1 MKKIYILLAS
11 AAAILAASCNKIE
24 APIPGGSS
32 SDIKLNVTVSG
43 FGGSDTKAA
52 KTGWV
57 SGDKINI
64 WFDDWNNTTKTENH
78 VPDMIISYDGSAWAI
93 SSQVEGLSSRLKST
107 DGKLTAVYEG
117 FNDLSKYTYQW
128 YSDGEW
134 FYPASYKHPD
144 ANYQTAY
151 HNSMV
156 VYKEGNSYSFDGTTL
171 TANLDNWNF
180 ATQFKVLIKGSTLL
194 AGESYLQVKKA
205 GKDEY
210 AGCKGA
216 LVVNTNSNYPMI
228 SNGSSNYYGFAG
240 GVQEADGIAFY
251 YSSLSA
257 SSEDI
262 EFNLYNGSTKVA
274 TFTATGKTVSCT
286 GSNCVNIA
294 INYGS
299 FTTPIK

>member
-11 AAAILAASCNKIE
+11 AAALLAASCNKIE

-32 SDIKLNVTVSG
+32 SEIKLNVTVSG

-64 WFDDWNNTTKTENH
+64 WFDDWNYTTKTENH

-93 SSQVEGLSSRLKST
+93 SSQVEGLSSRLKT
-107 DGKLTAVYEG
+107 PGGKLTAVYEG
-117 FNDLSKYTYQW
+117 FNDLSKYDCRW
-128 YSDGEW
+128 YNNMEW
-134 FYPASYKHPD
+134 FHPASYKHPD
-144 ANYQTAY
+144 ANYDTAY

-205 GKDEY
+205 GKEEY
-210 AGCKGA
+210 AQTNGA
-216 LVVNTNSNYPMI
+216 FVVRPNTEYPEI
-228 SNGSSNYYGFAG
+228 GNGSSNYKGFAG

-251 YSSLSA
+251 YTSLSA
-257 SSEDI
+257 TGEDI
-262 EFNLYNGSTKVA
+262 EFNLYNVNTKVA
-274 TFTATGKTVSCT
+274 TFTAAGKTVSCT
-286 GSNCVNIA
+286 SSKCVNIA
-294 INYGS
+294 INYSS
-299 FTTPIK
+299 FTTLK

>member
-11 AAAILAASCNKIE
+11 AAALLAASCNKIE

-32 SDIKLNVTVSG
+32 SEIKLNVTVSG

-64 WFDDWNNTTKTENH
+64 WFDDWNYTTKTENH

-93 SSQVEGLSSRLKST
+93 SSQVEGLSSRLKT
-107 DGKLTAVYEG
+107 PGGKLTAVYEG

-128 YSDGEW
+128 YSNGEW
-134 FYPASYKHPD
+134 FYPAQYNHPVAD
-144 ANYQTAY
+144 YYTAY
-151 HNSMV
+151 HNSIV
-156 VYKEGNSYSFDGTTL
+156 VYKQCNSYSYDGTTL
-171 TANLDNWNF
+171 TANLDNWYF
-180 ATQFKVLIKGSTLL
+180 GTQFKVLIKGSPLS
-194 AGESYLQVKKA
+194 ADESYLQVKKA

-210 AGCKGA
+210 ADAKGA
-216 LVVNTNSNYPMI
+216 FIVRPKSVYPEI
-228 SNGSSNYYGFAG
+228 GNGSSNYKGLAG

-257 SSEDI
+257 SGEDI

-274 TFTATGKTVSCT
+274 TFTAAGKTVSCEK
-286 GSNCVNIA
+286 SKCVNIA
-294 INYGS
+294 INYSS
-299 FTTPIK
+299 FSTL

>member
-11 AAAILAASCNKIE
+11 AAALLAASCNKIE

-32 SDIKLNVTVSG
+32 SEIKLNVTVSG

-64 WFDDWNNTTKTENH
+64 WFDDWNYKTMTENH

-93 SSQVEGLSSRLKST
+93 SSQVEGLSSRLKNSG
-107 DGKLTAVYEG
+107 GKLTAVYEG

-128 YSDGEW
+128 YSNGEW
-134 FYPASYKHPD
+134 FKPVNIYISD
-144 ANYQTAY
+144 AGDRAY

-156 VYKEGNSYSFDGTTL
+156 VYKQYISYSYDGTTL
-171 TANLDNWNF
+171 TANLDNWYF
-180 ATQFKVLIKGSTLL
+180 GTQFKVLIKGSTLS
-194 AGESYLQVKKA
+194 ADESYLQVKKA
-205 GKDEY
+205 AKDEY
-210 AGCKGA
+210 AGAKGA
-216 LVVNTNSNYPMI
+216 FVVSPGSVYPEI
-228 SNGSSNYYGFAG
+228 TNGSSNYKGFAG
-240 GVQEADGIAFY
+240 GVQETDGIAFY

-257 SSEDI
+257 SGEDI

-274 TFTATGKTVSCT
+274 TFTAAGKTVSCE
-286 GSNCVNIA
+286 SSKCVNIA
-294 INYGS
+294 INYSS
-299 FTTPIK
+299 FSAI

>member
-64 WFDDWNNTTKTENH
+64 WFDDWNYETKTENH

-144 ANYQTAY
+144 AIYQTAY

-216 LVVNTNSNYPMI
+216 IVVNTNSNYPMI
-228 SNGSSNYYGFAG
+228 SNGSSNYKGFAG

-251 YSSLSA
+251 YTSLSA
-257 SSEDI
+257 TGEDI
-262 EFNLYNGSTKVA
+262 EFNLYKGDTKVA
-274 TFTATGKTVSCT
+274 SFTATGKTVSCT
-286 GSNCVNIA
+286 GSNCVNVA
-294 INYGS
+294 INYSS
-299 FTTPIK
+299 FSAPL

>member
-1 MKKIYILLAS
+1 MKKISILLAS
-11 AAAILAASCNKIE
+11 AAALLAASCNKIE
-24 APIPGGSS
+24 APIQDGSS
-32 SDIKLNVTVSG
+32 SDIKLNLTVSG

-64 WFDDWNNTTKTENH
+64 WFDDWNYETMTENH

-93 SSQVEGLSSRLKST
+93 SSQVEGLSSRLKNP
-107 DGKLTAVYEG
+107 GGNLTAVYEG
-117 FNDLSKYTYQW
+117 FNDLSKYDCRW
-128 YSDGEW
+128 YINMEW
-134 FYPASYKHPD
+134 FHPANRYITD
-144 ANYQTAY
+144 AEGTAY

-156 VYKEGNSYSFDGTTL
+156 VYKVYNSYSYDGTTL
-171 TANLDNWNF
+171 TANLDNWYF
-180 ATQFKVLIKGSTLL
+180 GTQFKVLIKGSTMS
-194 AGESYLQVKKA
+194 ADESYLQVKKA

-210 AGCKGA
+210 ADCKGA
-216 LVVNTNSNYPMI
+216 IVVNTNSNYPTI
-228 SNGSSNYYGFAG
+228 SDGSSNYNGFAG

-274 TFTATGKTVSCT
+274 TFTAKGKTVSCEST
-286 GSNCVNIA
+286 KCVNIA
-294 INYGS
+294 INYSS
-299 FTTPIK
+299 FSAL

>member
-64 WFDDWNNTTKTENH
+64 WFDDWNNTTKTENR

-134 FYPASYKHPD
+134 FHPANRYITD
-144 ANYQTAY
+144 AEGTAY

-156 VYKEGNSYSFDGTTL
+156 VYKVYNSYSYDGTTL
-171 TANLDNWNF
+171 TANLDEWSF
-180 ATQFKVLIKGSTLL
+180 ATQFKVLIKGSTLS
-194 AGESYLQVKKA
+194 ADESYLQVKKA
-205 GKDEY
+205 GKEEY
-210 AGCKGA
+210 ADTNGA
-216 LVVNTNSNYPMI
+216 FVVRPNTEYPEI
-228 SNGSSNYYGFAG
+228 GNGSSNYKGFAG

-251 YSSLSA
+251 YVNLSA
-257 SSEDI
+257 SSADI
-262 EFNLYNGSTKVA
+262 KFTLLAKTLSSIST
-274 TFTATGKTVSCT
+274 TL
-286 GSNCVNIA
+286 
-294 INYGS
+294 
-299 FTTPIK
+299 TPRWQHSPPRAKP

>member
-11 AAAILAASCNKIE
+11 AAALLAASCNKIE
-24 APIPGGSS
+24 APIQDGSS
-32 SDIKLNVTVSG
+32 SDIKLNLTVSG

-64 WFDDWNNTTKTENH
+64 WFDDWNYSEKVDNP

-93 SSQVEGLSSRLKST
+93 SSQVEGLSERLNNP
-107 DGKLTAVYEG
+107 GGRLTAVYEG
-117 FNDLSKYTYQW
+117 FNDLSKYDCRW
-128 YSDGEW
+128 YNNMEW
-134 FYPASYKHPD
+134 FHPANRYITD
-144 ANYQTAY
+144 AEGTAY

-156 VYKEGNSYSFDGTTL
+156 VYKVYNSYSYDGTTL
-171 TANLDNWNF
+171 TANLDEWSF
-180 ATQFKVLIKGSTLL
+180 ATQFKVLIKGSTLS
-194 AGESYLQVKKA
+194 ADESYLQVKKA

-210 AGCKGA
+210 ADCKGA
-216 LVVNTNSNYPMI
+216 IVVNTNSNYPTI
-228 SNGSSNYYGFAG
+228 SDGSSNYNGFAG

-274 TFTATGKTVSCT
+274 TFTAKGKTVSCT
-286 GSNCVNIA
+286 GSNCVNVA
-294 INYGS
+294 INYSS
-299 FTTPIK
+299 FTTL

>member
-11 AAAILAASCNKIE
+11 AAALLAASCNKIE
-24 APIPGGSS
+24 APIQDGSS
-32 SDIKLNVTVSG
+32 SDIKLNLTVSG

-64 WFDDWNNTTKTENH
+64 WFDDWNYSEKVDNP

-93 SSQVEGLSSRLKST
+93 SSQVEGLSSRLKNP
-107 DGKLTAVYEG
+107 GGNLTAVYEG

-128 YSDGEW
+128 YNNGEW
-134 FYPASYKHPD
+134 FHPAKYNHPD
-144 ANYQTAY
+144 ANYRTAY

-156 VYKEGNSYSFDGTTL
+156 VYKVYNSYSYDGTTL
-171 TANLDNWNF
+171 TANLDNWYF
-180 ATQFKVLIKGSTLL
+180 GTQFKVLIKGSTMS
-194 AGESYLQVKKA
+194 ADESYLQVKKA

-210 AGCKGA
+210 ADCKGA
-216 LVVNTNSNYPMI
+216 IVVNTNSNYPTI
-228 SNGSSNYYGFAG
+228 SDGSSNYNGFAG

-274 TFTATGKTVSCT
+274 TFTAAGKTVSCEK
-286 GSNCVNIA
+286 SKCVNVA
-294 INYGS
+294 INYSS
-299 FTTPIK
+299 FSAL

>member
-144 ANYQTAY
+144 AYYQTAY

-210 AGCKGA
+210 ADCKGA
-216 LVVNTNSNYPMI
+216 IVVNTNSNYPMI
-228 SNGSSNYYGFAG
+228 SNGSSNYKGFAG

-262 EFNLYNGSTKVA
+262 EFKLYNGSTKVA

-299 FTTPIK
+299 FTTL

>member
-11 AAAILAASCNKIE
+11 AAALLAASCNKIE

-32 SDIKLNVTVSG
+32 SEIKLNVTVSG

-64 WFDDWNNTTKTENH
+64 WFDDWNYETMTENH

-93 SSQVEGLSSRLKST
+93 SSQVEGLSERLNNP
-107 DGKLTAVYEG
+107 GGRLTAVYEG
-117 FNDLSKYTYQW
+117 FNDLSKYDCRW
-128 YSDGEW
+128 YINMEW
-134 FYPASYKHPD
+134 FHPANRYITD
-144 ANYQTAY
+144 AEGTAY

-205 GKDEY
+205 GKEEY
-210 AGCKGA
+210 ADTNGA
-216 LVVNTNSNYPMI
+216 LVVRPNTEYPEI
-228 SNGSSNYYGFAG
+228 GNGSSNYKGFAG

-251 YSSLSA
+251 YTCLSA
-257 SSEDI
+257 TSEDI
-262 EFNLYNGSTKVA
+262 EFNLYDVNTKVA
-274 TFTATGKTVSCT
+274 TFTAKGKTVSCT
-286 GSNCVNIA
+286 SSKCVNIA
-294 INYGS
+294 INYSS
-299 FTTPIK
+299 FTTLY